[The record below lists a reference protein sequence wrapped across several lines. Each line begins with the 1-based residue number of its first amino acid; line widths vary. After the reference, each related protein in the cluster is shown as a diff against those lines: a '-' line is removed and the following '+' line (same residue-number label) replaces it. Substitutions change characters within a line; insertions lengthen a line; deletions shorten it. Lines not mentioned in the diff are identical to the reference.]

1 MPLITALGIAAL
13 VAWAGAA
20 LGALTVAGAGAATLV
35 GVAVLWPLGWP
46 GCAAL
51 GAFFAGSST
60 ISRLAPDPG
69 RDRLDAK
76 GSRRDPLQ
84 VAANGGTAAIGA
96 LLELVH
102 PGPGLWV
109 ATASLAAAAA
119 DTWATAVGGWSP
131 TPPRH
136 ILSRWSV
143 PAGTG
148 GGVTWHGSAGAL
160 VGATSVGAAVVLA
173 GGAAPLFPLALGT
186 GMLGMLVD
194 SLLGAGGQ
202 GRFHCPACDQATERT
217 VHRCGTPAV
226 LVGGA
231 QWLNNDGVNAISTL
245 FAGLLGYLAWAL
257 TR

>member
-13 VAWAGAA
+13 VASVGAA
-20 LGALTVAGAGAATLV
+20 LGVLTPAGALAATLV

-51 GAFFAGSST
+51 GAFFAGSSA
-60 ISRLAPDPG
+60 ISRIAPDPG
-69 RDRLDAK
+69 RTLDAK
-76 GSRRDPLQ
+76 GSCRDPLQ
-84 VAANGGTAAIGA
+84 VAANGGTAALGA

-119 DTWATAVGGWSP
+119 DTWATAAGGWSP

-136 ILSRWSV
+136 ILSRRSV

-148 GGVTWHGSAGAL
+148 GGVTWYGTAGAL
-160 VGATSVGAAVVLA
+160 AGAASVGAGVVLA
-173 GGAAPLFPLALGT
+173 GGAAPLFPLALGI
-186 GMLGMLVD
+186 GMLGMLAD
-194 SLLGAGGQ
+194 SLLGAGCQ
-202 GRFHCPACDQATERT
+202 GRFHCSACDQATERA
-217 VHRCGTPAV
+217 VHRCGTPASH
-226 LVGGA
+226 VGGA
-231 QWLNNDGVNAISTL
+231 RWLTNDGVNAISTL

>member
-20 LGALTVAGAGAATLV
+20 LGVLTRAGALAAILV

-46 GCAAL
+46 GCAGL
-51 GAFFAGSST
+51 GAFFAGSSA
-60 ISRLAPDPG
+60 ISRIAPDPG
-69 RDRLDAK
+69 LTRLDAK

-84 VAANGGTAAIGA
+84 VAANGGTAALGA

-119 DTWATAVGGWSP
+119 DTWATAAGAWSP

-136 ILSRWSV
+136 ILSRRTV

-148 GGVTWHGSAGAL
+148 GGVTWYGTAGAL
-160 VGATSVGAAVVLA
+160 AGAASVGAGVVLA
-173 GGAAPLFPLALGT
+173 GGAAPLFPLALGI
-186 GMLGMLVD
+186 GMLGMLAD
-194 SLLGAGGQ
+194 SLLGAGWQ
-202 GRFHCPACDQATERT
+202 GRFHCPACAQATERT
-217 VHRCGTPAV
+217 VHRCGTPAI

-231 QWLNNDGVNAISTL
+231 RWLTNDGVNAISTL
-245 FAGLLGYLAWAL
+245 FAGLLGSLAWAL